1 MWVEKR
7 KTRYIFRETYKDP
20 LTGKIK
26 KVAVTKEKHNRITE
40 KAALE
45 ELQLM
50 IKEKTNQGNQGRFFP
65 LLSDYMKS
73 KKEFVSLSTY
83 RNYETLTQRLRDLLP
98 EELLI
103 DRLTPKKLQDV
114 INTIAIKISSHRA
127 DQVLGFVRQAYRY
140 GVRMGLLANDNVPQR
155 VVVPKER
162 KTAAQVQKAK
172 TKFLSRDELASVIKK
187 IKEVNVW
194 VGLAIEFQSL
204 TGLRYGELAALR
216 DEDYKADTKEVD
228 INASL
233 QWPKRKGD
241 LPVRGQTKNA
251 YSVRRVL
258 LDDRAIEIIE
268 RFQGRNKQRRLWSP
282 SRHDLAGETFIFT
295 NIQGGPIDLS
305 FTNLLLRKIKFNKP
319 LSTHIFRHTHI
330 SLLAEAGVPLKA
342 IMERVGHHEAR
353 TTLSVYTHVTDDM
366 RKAAV
371 RAVSRA

>member
-7 KTRYIFRETYKDP
+7 HTGYVFRETYKDP

-26 KVAVTKEKHNRITE
+26 KVAVTKEKRNRITE
-40 KAALE
+40 KAAFE
-45 ELQLM
+45 ELQLL
-50 IKEKTNQGNQGRFFP
+50 IKEKTNQSNQGLFFK
-65 LLSDYMKS
+65 LLADYMKS

-98 EELLI
+98 KELLI
-103 DRLTPKKLQDV
+103 ERLTPQKLQDV
-114 INTIAIKISSHRA
+114 INTIAIKISSNRA

-140 GVRMGLLANDNVPQR
+140 GVRMGLLADDNVPQR
-155 VVVPKER
+155 VIVPKER
-162 KTAAQVQKAK
+162 KTAAQVKK
-172 TKFLSRDELASVIKK
+172 EKSKFLSRDELTLVIKK
-187 IKEVNVW
+187 IKEVNIW
-194 VGLAIEFQSL
+194 VGLALEFQSL
-204 TGLRYGELAALR
+204 TGLRFGELAALR
-216 DEDYKADTKEVD
+216 DEDYNAATKEVD

-241 LPVRGQTKNA
+241 TPVRGQTKNA

-258 LDDRAIEIIE
+258 LDTRAVEIIE
-268 RFQGRNKQRRLWSP
+268 QFQGRNKQRRLWSP
-282 SRHDLAGETFIFT
+282 SHHDIAGETYIFT

-305 FTNLLLRKIKFNKP
+305 YTNLQLRKIKFQKH

-371 RAVSRA
+371 RAVSQA